1 MLIFLKLMI
10 NKEKIKEAIK
20 LFLEG
25 IGEDPNRE
33 GLKETPERVAK
44 MWEEF
49 EREKDFNFKLFE
61 DYSSYSEM
69 ILIKDIA
76 FYSLCE
82 HHLLPFFGK
91 AHVAYIPKNKICGL
105 SKIVRAV
112 RAISLRPQVQER
124 MTEEIASLIE
134 NELEPIGIGVVIE
147 AEHLCMSMRGV
158 RSPGHK
164 TITSSLRG
172 SFLKDMKTREEF
184 FKLIRNG
191 N

>member
-1 MLIFLKLMI
+1 MI
-10 NKEKIKEAIK
+10 NREKIKEAVK

-33 GLKETPERVAK
+33 GLRETPERVAK

-49 EREKDFNFKLFE
+49 EREKGFNFKLFE

-69 ILIKDIA
+69 ILVRDIT

-91 AHVAYIPKNKICGL
+91 AHIAYIPKNKICGL
-105 SKIVRAV
+105 SKIARAV

-124 MTEEIASLIE
+124 MTEEIANLIE
-134 NELEPIGIGVVIE
+134 KEIEPIGLGVVIE